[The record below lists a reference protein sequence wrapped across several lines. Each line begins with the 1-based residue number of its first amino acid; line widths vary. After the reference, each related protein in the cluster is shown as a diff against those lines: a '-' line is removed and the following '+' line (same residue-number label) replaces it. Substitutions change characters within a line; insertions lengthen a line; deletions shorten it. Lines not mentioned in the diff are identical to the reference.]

1 MGTCPWLLTEGLKR
15 SCDIS
20 PWDLAA
26 ECPMPP
32 GALAGPRAVA
42 VAVIGGAVSFQ
53 FPQVPTVLGV
63 STVMVQSGSD
73 RMGAGDGLPPQ
84 VPNTEHSCLQSEP
97 WLRTT
102 PYDERPLVIRSS
114 GRASLTR

>member
-1 MGTCPWLLTEGLKR
+1 MGGIAQSWGQFLLIPSAGTNGQLGKMGTCPWLLTEGLKL

-20 PWDLAA
+20 SWDLAA

-32 GALAGPRAVA
+32 GALAGPRAAA

-63 STVMVQSGSD
+63 STVMVQSG
-73 RMGAGDGLPPQ
+73 Q
-84 VPNTEHSCLQSEP
+84 
-97 WLRTT
+97 
-102 PYDERPLVIRSS
+102 
-114 GRASLTR
+114 